1 MLRTFG
7 ELAGRASR
15 GASKEALA
23 RWMMERAPFM
33 GPTYVKIGQ
42 FMSVRRDIVGADV
55 ARVLGDLRD
64 NVNPIPFAEVL
75 RVVEASGLRDRFE
88 FIDPTPVASAS
99 IAQIHRATLVAP
111 PGWPAR
117 KRGGP
122 PGSTGDPR
130 GSYEGTQ
137 GSSGGSDG
145 DARGSSGDARG
156 SSGDARGSSGDARG
170 SSGDARGASG
180 GTQGS
185 SGDTRGPSR
194 GTRRRSASSR
204 DVIIKIKR
212 PDLDAQV
219 TEDIELLRWLA
230 GVGAAASALVGALG
244 LNVGMP
250 GSPASTASSSTDVD
264 VARAIREFEGFM
276 RSELDFEG
284 EVRNAEAFYELYVD
298 DPRVVV
304 PRVHPSL
311 STADVITMDYEASE
325 SLYDYAGD
333 RRKLAQRIM
342 GTFVSQLLYGI
353 DGGIMHGDPHAGNIG
368 VRADGTLVIYDFGS
382 AVRIDRGY
390 RVRLKLLIST
400 LMTGRPDETVRA
412 LENLGVKVN
421 DQELAEAYMAMYY
434 KYVRTIDISVF
445 RPKAVDTTTTA
456 MPFQLDETLLRLG
469 RVFGML
475 EGICK
480 ELDDRFDYFD
490 VMGLFWDAFLLD
502 ADFVRYRSVWDTNAH
517 LESWRTMRF

>member
-1 MLRTFG
+1 
-7 ELAGRASR
+7 
-15 GASKEALA
+15 
-23 RWMMERAPFM
+23 
-33 GPTYVKIGQ
+33 
-42 FMSVRRDIVGADV
+42 
-55 ARVLGDLRD
+55 
-64 NVNPIPFAEVL
+64 
-75 RVVEASGLRDRFE
+75 
-88 FIDPTPVASAS
+88 
-99 IAQIHRATLVAP
+99 
-111 PGWPAR
+111 
-117 KRGGP
+117 
-122 PGSTGDPR
+122 
-130 GSYEGTQ
+130 
-137 GSSGGSDG
+137 
-145 DARGSSGDARG
+145 
-156 SSGDARGSSGDARG
+156 
-170 SSGDARGASG
+170 
-180 GTQGS
+180 
-185 SGDTRGPSR
+185 
-194 GTRRRSASSR
+194 
-204 DVIIKIKR
+204 
-212 PDLDAQV
+212 
-219 TEDIELLRWLA
+219 
-230 GVGAAASALVGALG
+230 
-244 LNVGMP
+244 
-250 GSPASTASSSTDVD
+250 
-264 VARAIREFEGFM
+264 
-276 RSELDFEG
+276 
-284 EVRNAEAFYELYVD
+284 VRNAEAFYELYVD